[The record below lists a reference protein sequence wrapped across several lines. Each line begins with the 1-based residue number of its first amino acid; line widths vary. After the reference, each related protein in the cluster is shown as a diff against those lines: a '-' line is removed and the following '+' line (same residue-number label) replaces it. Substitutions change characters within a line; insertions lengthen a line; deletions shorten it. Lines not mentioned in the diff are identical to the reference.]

1 MIKCRVCKELIGPTA
16 VAYKASSGF
25 LDKDDVFHEDIK
37 VLVHRECQYRITL
50 QLIYK
55 VIKNTLHTNLLI
67 FLPKTIA
74 SLAKK

>member
-37 VLVHRECQYRITL
+37 VLVHRECHNDYMYSPFNEIE
-50 QLIYK
+50 K
-55 VIKNTLHTNLLI
+55 
-67 FLPKTIA
+67 
-74 SLAKK
+74 SLKEGV